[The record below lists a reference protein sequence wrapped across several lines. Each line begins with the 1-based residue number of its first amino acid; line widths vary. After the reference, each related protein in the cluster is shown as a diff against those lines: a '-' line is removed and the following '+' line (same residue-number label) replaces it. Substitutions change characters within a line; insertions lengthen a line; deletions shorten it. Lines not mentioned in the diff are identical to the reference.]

1 MKGLFPSNW
10 FDTTAIGG
18 GGGDVSAGR
27 VEQVRVEDVEMRGPK
42 MTS

>member
-1 MKGLFPSNW
+1 MKWLFCNW

-18 GGGDVSAGR
+18 GGGELSARRG
-27 VEQVRVEDVEMRGPK
+27 EQVRVEDVELRGPK